1 MLQLCLIVFPIPRKM
16 DNTTAWEVCK
26 EEPKR
31 NEIVIQKG
39 HRIKDIIR
47 FNQNLISDIL
57 SINEDRKFIVTKK
70 WVRESKQLLLHSYD
84 FPDNEYNSQN

>member
-1 MLQLCLIVFPIPRKM
+1 MQKGH
-16 DNTTAWEVCK
+16 NTTAWEVCK

-31 NEIVIQKG
+31 KEIVIQKG
-39 HRIKDIIR
+39 HRIKDIIH

>member
-1 MLQLCLIVFPIPRKM
+1 MQKGH
-16 DNTTAWEVCK
+16 NTTAWEFCK

-31 NEIVIQKG
+31 KEIVIQKG